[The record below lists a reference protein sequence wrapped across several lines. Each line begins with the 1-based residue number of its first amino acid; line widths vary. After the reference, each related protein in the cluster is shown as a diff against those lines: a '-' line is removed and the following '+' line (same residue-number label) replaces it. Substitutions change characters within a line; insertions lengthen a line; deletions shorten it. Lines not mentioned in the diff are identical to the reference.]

1 MTAAEASERVELAK
15 HCSSRNWSKAIR
27 VLDSLLA
34 KQCSILDI
42 WWFVIIN
49 WRRLSS
55 LSLVPF
61 KLIYSKV
68 SSPVPQ
74 SIDSSY
80 SSLNHGVELVIL
92 PSELKWTAYAFQRE
106 LENAIDD
113 FTKAIQ
119 SNPAA
124 GEAWKRRGQARAAL
138 GEFAEAV
145 EDLTRALEL
154 EPKPKSPDILH
165 ERCIIKDFTAG
176 VNDLSICLKQ
186 EKDNK
191 SAYTYLGLSFASLG
205 EYIKAE
211 EAHLKSIQLDSNY
224 LEAWLHLAQFYQE
237 LADYSKA
244 LECIDQALQVD
255 NKQAK
260 KDKLKNS
267 QKKTEEVKPES
278 CDVEGADKGL
288 KRRDCEDGNEVEEK
302 EEASSKA
309 KKPKVVLRLLQDERL
324 IKKKKLRN
332 QKMAINVG
340 SLWHS
345 GRVEENKTLFF
356 SISVP
361 CNFISDHLSAEWQL
375 VAVSQLRNI
384 LGLGTRE
391 AEAISVDFTS
401 KAYRKRLAIHEVFPS
416 QSSDNNLL
424 FFRNL
429 QAEASTICSDGEPSD
444 DNVAALLRVRVMLC
458 IPQQTIE
465 AANAEIC
472 GSIFEKRS
480 NFFWSEMVT
489 NAETRKSVRKAAHGL
504 LRLSERLPCLLL
516 ARLSVGFSQTIY
528 QTSKSGREPQRVSKG
543 AQEDDCLESLRKTR
557 PDKELA
563 EKMGKPGQ
571 TEITL
576 KNDLPERDRIDLY
589 KTILALLSNRR
600 GNKNPLGGI
609 LGLTSK
615 EIVNIHV
622 GLAEQEFRQQAAVIL
637 ADGQLTKARVEQL
650 DELQKQEQVGL
661 PQPLTEKVI
670 KNITTT
676 KMANAKET
684 AVNQGRQNIKQIR
697 ESSRRQTIQY

>member
-42 WWFVIIN
+42 WWVCRSSIQSGSVSFVIIN

-61 KLIYSKV
+61 KLI

-80 SSLNHGVELVIL
+80 SSLNHGVELWA
-92 PSELKWTAYAFQRE
+92 K
-106 LENAIDD
+106 
-113 FTKAIQ
+113 FTDSSPFGQAIQ

-154 EPKPKSPDILH
+154 EPKPESPDILY
-165 ERCIIKDFTAG
+165 ERCKGLYDVLLPLTFSINSGIINFRSKDFTAG

-224 LEAWLHLAQFYQE
+224 LEAWLHLAQ
-237 LADYSKA
+237 
-244 LECIDQALQVD
+244 ECEEQAR
-255 NKQAK
+255 

-309 KKPKVVLRLLQDERL
+309 KKPKVVLRHLQDERL

-332 QKMAINVG
+332 QKMVLQLIHQKP
-340 SLWHS
+340 L
-345 GRVEENKTLFF
+345 TL
-356 SISVP
+356 
-361 CNFISDHLSAEWQL
+361 
-375 VAVSQLRNI
+375 
-384 LGLGTRE
+384 
-391 AEAISVDFTS
+391 
-401 KAYRKRLAIHEVFPS
+401 
-416 QSSDNNLL
+416 
-424 FFRNL
+424 
-429 QAEASTICSDGEPSD
+429 
-444 DNVAALLRVRVMLC
+444 
-458 IPQQTIE
+458 
-465 AANAEIC
+465 
-472 GSIFEKRS
+472 
-480 NFFWSEMVT
+480 
-489 NAETRKSVRKAAHGL
+489 
-504 LRLSERLPCLLL
+504 
-516 ARLSVGFSQTIY
+516 
-528 QTSKSGREPQRVSKG
+528 
-543 AQEDDCLESLRKTR
+543 
-557 PDKELA
+557 
-563 EKMGKPGQ
+563 
-571 TEITL
+571 
-576 KNDLPERDRIDLY
+576 DLY
-589 KTILALLSNRR
+589 GIGGELILR
-600 GNKNPLGGI
+600 GGWMI
-609 LGLTSK
+609 
-615 EIVNIHV
+615 
-622 GLAEQEFRQQAAVIL
+622 
-637 ADGQLTKARVEQL
+637 
-650 DELQKQEQVGL
+650 
-661 PQPLTEKVI
+661 
-670 KNITTT
+670 
-676 KMANAKET
+676 
-684 AVNQGRQNIKQIR
+684 
-697 ESSRRQTIQY
+697 

>member
-61 KLIYSKV
+61 KLI

-165 ERCIIKDFTAG
+165 ERCIINFRSKDFTAG

-255 NKQAK
+255 NKQAR

-309 KKPKVVLRLLQDERL
+309 KKPKVVLHHLQDERL

-332 QKMAINVG
+332 QKM
-340 SLWHS
+340 
-345 GRVEENKTLFF
+345 
-356 SISVP
+356 
-361 CNFISDHLSAEWQL
+361 L

-401 KAYRKRLAIHEVFPS
+401 KAYRKRLAIHEVFS
-416 QSSDNNLL
+416 TQSSDNNLL

-429 QAEASTICSDGEPSD
+429 QAEASTICSDGEPSA

-472 GSIFEKRS
+472 GSIFEKKGCS
-480 NFFWSEMVT
+480 WSSSVIRETAMFVASKAVRRVFT
-489 NAETRKSVRKAAHGL
+489 NYISDEQERQRTAE
-504 LRLSERLPCLLL
+504 
-516 ARLSVGFSQTIY
+516 SQ
-528 QTSKSGREPQRVSKG
+528 VSKG

-600 GNKNPLGGI
+600 
-609 LGLTSK
+609 